1 MRTATELRV
10 PVVPQGARTGLSG
23 AANAS
28 DGCIVLSLVKM
39 DRILEINPV
48 DRIAVVEPGVVNAT
62 LSRAVGE
69 HGLYYPPD
77 PSSWETCTIG
87 GNIGTASGGLCCVKY
102 GVTAEYVLGL
112 DVVLADGRL
121 LTTGRRTAKGV
132 AGLRPDPAL
141 RRLRGQ
147 PRHRRPGRP
156 RPEARSR
163 PSSWSLAA
171 EFASA
176 AAACDAVCR
185 IMEGGHVP
193 SLLEL
198 MDRTT
203 VKAVN
208 DMANMGLPETTEA
221 LLLAAFDT
229 PDPAADLAAVGALC
243 EAAGATQVV
252 PAEDAAES
260 ELLLQA
266 RRLSLTALE
275 AVKGTTMIDD
285 VCVPRSRLARDARR
299 RRPRSPRSTS
309 LTIGVCAHAGDGN
322 THPTVCFDAAD
333 PDESR
338 RARESFDEIM
348 ALGLEL
354 GGTITGEHGVG
365 VLKKEWLARETRPG
379 GRGDAARHQ
388 GGLRPAGPPE
398 PGQAVLTR
406 AWGARRA
413 APALRRLTPRP
424 CDSSRRPRVAQPQ
437 VVGRGRGEQL
447 GQAVVDAEP
456 LGLGARRDHPQG
468 PLQPGGHRRRRGLQ
482 ERVAVGRAQRHQDDA
497 AAVDLRRPDPHVA
510 VPARPEHP
518 LHQEFAG
525 ERPVHRVVG
534 ADVEGDVDG
543 VRVVGAVGEP
553 GRDGDAALGRQDQF
567 ELQLAFHHGVH
578 VGAFLS
584 LLRGPAERA
593 RTRRE
598 REAAGALRDFAESFF
613 AEVRASRCVDAR
625 GSVPGKGSEPRDRP
639 VGCGGLIDVEPQT
652 DPRADTG
659 RRT

>member
-1 MRTATELRV
+1 MSRTLIELLQEGLPAEAVLTDPDVTSAYSHDMASFCDAGAPAVVVLPRTVEQVQHVMRTATALRV

-23 AANAS
+23 AANAT

-39 DRILEINPV
+39 NRILEISPV
-48 DRIAVVEPGVVNAT
+48 DRIAVVEPGVVNAA

-77 PSSWETCTIG
+77 PSSWEMCTIG

-121 LTTGRRTAKGV
+121 MSTGRRTAKGV
-132 AGLRPDPAL
+132 AGYDLTRLFVGSEGSLGIVVRAVLAL
-141 RRLRGQ
+141 KPKPPQQLV
-147 PRHRRPGRP
+147 
-156 RPEARSR
+156 
-163 PSSWSLAA
+163 LAA
-171 EFASA
+171 EFASTG
-176 AAACDAVCR
+176 AACDAVCK

-203 VKAVN
+203 VRAVN
-208 DMANMGLPETTEA
+208 ALANMGLPETTEA

-229 PDPAADLAAVGALC
+229 PHPAADLAAVGALC

-285 VCVPRSRLARDARR
+285 VCVPRSRLAEMLDGVERIGEKYG
-299 RRPRSPRSTS
+299 

-333 PDESR
+333 ADEAR

-365 VLKKEWLARETRPG
+365 VLKKEWLAREIGPVGVEMQRAVK
-379 GRGDAARHQ
+379 AAF
-388 GGLRPAGPPE
+388 
-398 PGQAVLTR
+398 
-406 AWGARRA
+406 
-413 APALRRLTPRP
+413 
-424 CDSSRRPRVAQPQ
+424 
-437 VVGRGRGEQL
+437 
-447 GQAVVDAEP
+447 
-456 LGLGARRDHPQG
+456 
-468 PLQPGGHRRRRGLQ
+468 
-482 ERVAVGRAQRHQDDA
+482 
-497 AAVDLRRPDPHVA
+497 DPH
-510 VPARPEHP
+510 H
-518 LHQEFAG
+518 
-525 ERPVHRVVG
+525 
-534 ADVEGDVDG
+534 
-543 VRVVGAVGEP
+543 
-553 GRDGDAALGRQDQF
+553 
-567 ELQLAFHHGVH
+567 
-578 VGAFLS
+578 
-584 LLRGPAERA
+584 LLN
-593 RTRRE
+593 
-598 REAAGALRDFAESFF
+598 
-613 AEVRASRCVDAR
+613 
-625 GSVPGKGSEPRDRP
+625 PGK
-639 VGCGGLIDVEPQT
+639 LF
-652 DPRADTG
+652 
-659 RRT
+659 